1 MKLYD
6 DARAPSPRRVRMFAA
21 EKGLDLPRI
30 PVDIA
35 GGGTQAE
42 DFLRINP
49 LGEVPVLELDDGSRL
64 TESLAICRY
73 LESIA
78 PEPNLLGRNA
88 REAADIESTVLQL
101 MFRTYVP
108 TTQAFRHTHAFWAG
122 RITQVPE
129 YGALAREAVLAEWDR
144 LDRLLGGC
152 EYLAGDRFTFA
163 DIVGFTT
170 LEFGKPSGIRVQP
183 GQVSLARWHAAVG
196 ARPSARA

>member
-21 EKGLDLPRI
+21 EKGLELPRI
-30 PVDIA
+30 AVDIA

-42 DFLRINP
+42 DFRRINP
-49 LGEVPVLELDDGSRL
+49 LGEVPVLELDDGTRL

-78 PEPNLLGRNA
+78 PQPNLLGRNP
-88 REAADIESTVLQL
+88 REAADIESAVLQL
-101 MFRTYVP
+101 MFRAYVP
-108 TTQAFRHTHAFWAG
+108 TTQAFRHTHKFWAG
-122 RITQVPE
+122 RIAQVPE
-129 YGALAREAVLAEWDR
+129 YGALARESVLAEWAR
-144 LDRLLGGC
+144 LDQLLAHR

-170 LEFGKPSGIRVQP
+170 LDFGKPAGIRLQP
-183 GQVSLARWHAAVG
+183 GQVALARWHAAVA
-196 ARPSARA
+196 ARPSAAA

>member
-21 EKGLDLPRI
+21 EKGLDIPRI
-30 PVDIA
+30 AVDIA

-49 LGEVPVLELDDGSRL
+49 LGEVPVLELDDGTRL

-78 PEPNLLGRNA
+78 PEPNLLGCNP
-88 REAADIESTVLQL
+88 REAADIESAVLQL
-101 MFRTYVP
+101 MFRAYVP
-108 TTQAFRHTHAFWAG
+108 TTQAFRHTHKFWAG
-122 RITQVPE
+122 RIAQVPE
-129 YGALAREAVLAEWDR
+129 YGALAREAVLAEWAR
-144 LDRLLGGC
+144 LEQLLAHR

-170 LEFGKPSGIRVQP
+170 LDFGKPAGIRLQP
-183 GQVSLARWHAAVG
+183 GQVALARWHAAVA
-196 ARPSARA
+196 ARPSAAA

>member
-21 EKGLDLPRI
+21 EKGLDIPRI
-30 PVDIA
+30 AVDIA

-49 LGEVPVLELDDGSRL
+49 LGEVPVLELDDGTRL

-78 PEPNLLGRNA
+78 PEPNLLGRNP
-88 REAADIESTVLQL
+88 REAADIESAVLQL
-101 MFRTYVP
+101 MFRAYVP
-108 TTQAFRHTHAFWAG
+108 TTQAFRHTHKFWAG
-122 RITQVPE
+122 RIAQVPE
-129 YGALAREAVLAEWDR
+129 YGALAREAVLAEWAR
-144 LDRLLGGC
+144 LEQLLAHR

-170 LEFGKPSGIRVQP
+170 LDFGKPAGIRLQP
-183 GQVSLARWHAAVG
+183 GQVALARWHAAVA
-196 ARPSARA
+196 ARPSAAA

>member
-21 EKGLDLPRI
+21 EKGLELPRI
-30 PVDIA
+30 AVDIA

-49 LGEVPVLELDDGSRL
+49 LGEVPVLELDDGTHL

-78 PEPNLLGRNA
+78 PEPNLLGRNP
-88 REAADIESTVLQL
+88 REAADIDSAVLQL
-101 MFRTYVP
+101 MFRAYVP
-108 TTQAFRHTHAFWAG
+108 TTQAFRHTHKFWAG
-122 RITQVPE
+122 RIAQVPE
-129 YGALAREAVLAEWDR
+129 YGALARESVLAEWAR
-144 LDRLLGGC
+144 LDQLLAHR

-170 LEFGKPSGIRVQP
+170 LDFGKPAGIRLQP
-183 GQVSLARWHAAVG
+183 GQVALARWHAAVA
-196 ARPSARA
+196 ARPSAAA

>member
-21 EKGLDLPRI
+21 EKGLDIPRI
-30 PVDIA
+30 AVDIA

-49 LGEVPVLELDDGSRL
+49 LGEVPVLELDDGTRL

-78 PEPNLLGRNA
+78 PEPNLMGRNP
-88 REAADIESTVLQL
+88 REAADIESAVLQL
-101 MFRTYVP
+101 MFRAYVP
-108 TTQAFRHTHAFWAG
+108 TTQAFRHTHKFWAG
-122 RITQVPE
+122 RIAQVPE
-129 YGALAREAVLAEWDR
+129 YGALAREAVLAEWAR
-144 LDRLLGGC
+144 LEQLLAHR

-170 LEFGKPSGIRVQP
+170 LDFGKPAGIRLQP
-183 GQVSLARWHAAVG
+183 GQVALARWHAAVA
-196 ARPSARA
+196 ARPSAAA